1 MILHQNVLAF
11 FFEDIICEISLH
23 KIDQDELF
31 TLNNKKR
38 IIPNPRSFSKNQS
51 IINER
56 KLSSDEDKLKKT
68 ILINN
73 YKLQMKSDRILPT
86 IFQDAA
92 KHVSRI

>member
-11 FFEDIICEISLH
+11 FFEDINCEISLH

-56 KLSSDEDKLKKT
+56 KLSSDEDKLKKR
-68 ILINN
+68 L
-73 YKLQMKSDRILPT
+73 
-86 IFQDAA
+86 F
-92 KHVSRI
+92 

>member
-1 MILHQNVLAF
+1 MFLL

-56 KLSSDEDKLKKT
+56 KLSSDEDKLKKDYF
-68 ILINN
+68 N
-73 YKLQMKSDRILPT
+73 K
-86 IFQDAA
+86 
-92 KHVSRI
+92 